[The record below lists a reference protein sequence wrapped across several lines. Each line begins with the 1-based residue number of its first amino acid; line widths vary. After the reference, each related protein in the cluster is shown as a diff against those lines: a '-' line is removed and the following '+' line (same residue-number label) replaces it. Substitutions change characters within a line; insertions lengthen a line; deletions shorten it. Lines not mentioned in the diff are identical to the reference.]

1 MSMPMEMNSRLSKKQ
16 TIAVLIWLPVH
27 ILALPYLLSIPMM
40 MGFFSDMTAN
50 LLVYVIGAA
59 YMLLVLRRFFRQDFD
74 TLCDRPLRVL
84 LTVVGAY
91 WLARFG
97 EVLISLLLDALSVTD
112 SNGNNDAVIEMA
124 KANIG
129 PTAAM
134 AVILAPI
141 VEEGLFRAG
150 IFGLIR
156 RKSRFW
162 AYTASILLF
171 GLYHVWQS
179 ALYDPRQLIFILQY
193 IPASFALCY
202 TYERTDSIWGSIF
215 LHMLTN
221 GVSMLAVTMV

>member
-1 MSMPMEMNSRLSKKQ
+1 MPYEMNSRLSKKQ
-16 TIAVLIWLPVH
+16 AIAVLIWLPVH
-27 ILALPYLLSIPMM
+27 ILVLPFLLSIPMIK
-40 MGFFSDMTAN
+40 GLYSDLTAN

-59 YMLLVLRRFFRQDFD
+59 YLLLVLRRYFRRDFD

-84 LTVVGAY
+84 LTVIGAY

-97 EVLISLLLDALSVTD
+97 EVLIVLLLEALSVTD

-141 VEEGLFRAG
+141 VEESLFRAG

-171 GLYHVWQS
+171 ALYHVWQS

-193 IPASFALCY
+193 LPASFALAY
-202 TYERTDSIWGSIF
+202 VYERTDSIWGSIF

-221 GVSMLAVTMV
+221 GVSILAVTLV